1 MNNLNK
7 HKEKEI
13 SCFDEINVSKDLK
26 VEKTFYQQKN
36 VIIKRG
42 TRGVVVDIWTSG
54 KYKYAEVE
62 FSNWQELGLVSPTL
76 TLLFNQIEKTH

>member
-26 VEKTFYQQKN
+26 VEKTFYQQKD

-42 TRGVVVDIWTSG
+42 TRGVVVI
-54 KYKYAEVE
+54 Y
-62 FSNWQELGLVSPTL
+62 GLVASINMPKL
-76 TLLFNQIEKTH
+76 SFLIGKSWGWLVQH